1 METQR
6 QRSDSFYL
14 SSRLHLTAAFVSLL
28 AGAAIAVGLCAREDY
43 RGAVVITAMS
53 LCAAFVF
60 SHAVTIETALLTWF
74 ATTPIA
80 SFYLRFP
87 LDRSII
93 TYDRLVFL
101 LFLLLML
108 TGTRSIFFDRS
119 FSDGRAK
126 SQEAVFSLTKF
137 EVAWSLLSVVALASG
152 FMQSN
157 NLVYAVR
164 IAVDAFWLPLVAFYF
179 ARRYFSLRNSGRMLV
194 LGCIALAIFLF
205 ATGSFEL
212 ATGVDLFQYKGAELV
227 REGERRVNGPFLS
240 DSSFAIIC
248 LLLFLILQAAPRLIS
263 LRFDRSGKLIYFV
276 ATACAGLAALL
287 SAFRVVAMAMFICWI
302 GQLWL
307 EHRVTGK
314 LFWKSDRVRRQL
326 SLAIAI
332 GMILALFGGWF
343 ALRAAPALGAR
354 LIDPRSAFGRLA
366 TWQAASAIAF
376 ENPVFG
382 VGLGNYAD
390 YYDQY
395 YYYSGEDPDEVFE
408 TKAVNSPH
416 SNLLWIASELG
427 LCGLVLYIA
436 ANVFL
441 FLIGWRAFKE
451 AADRRQAVA
460 SSCYIALVLA
470 YWISGLT
477 LASGYYSDLNL
488 YFLFLLGALSSRSP
502 KRINRAES
510 SPNFLL

>member
-1 METQR
+1 MEIQR
-6 QRSDSFYL
+6 QRHGSFYL

-28 AGAAIAVGLCAREDY
+28 AGAAIGVGLCARENY

-53 LCAAFVF
+53 LVTATVF
-60 SHAVTIETALLTWF
+60 SGAVTIETVLLTWF
-74 ATTPIA
+74 ATTPVA

-93 TYDRLVFL
+93 TYDRLVF
-101 LFLLLML
+101 FLLLLFML
-108 TGTRSIFFDRS
+108 TGTRSIFNRS
-119 FSDGRAK
+119 FPDVRAK
-126 SQEAVFSLTKF
+126 SEEASFSLTKF
-137 EVAWSLLSVVALASG
+137 EVAWALLSVVALASG
-152 FMQSN
+152 LVQSN

-179 ARRYFSLRNSGRMLV
+179 ARRYFSMANSGRMLV

-205 ATGSFEL
+205 AAGFFEL

-248 LLLFLILQAAPRLIS
+248 LLLFLILQAAPRLIT

-276 ATACAGLAALL
+276 AAVCAGLGALL
-287 SAFRVVAMAMFICWI
+287 SAFRVVAMAVFICWI
-302 GQLWL
+302 GQIWL
-307 EHRVTGK
+307 EHRAMGK
-314 LFWKSDRVRRQL
+314 MFWKSDRVRRRL
-326 SLAIAI
+326 SLALVI

-343 ALRAAPALGAR
+343 VLRAAPALGAR

-366 TWQAASAIAF
+366 TWQGASQIAF

-382 VGLGNYAD
+382 AGLGNYAD
-390 YYDQY
+390 YYDQTH
-395 YYYSGEDPDEVFE
+395 YYSDEDPEEVFG
-408 TKAVNSPH
+408 TKAANSPH

-427 LCGLVLYIA
+427 FSGLVLYIA

-441 FLIGWRAFKE
+441 FLIGWRALKA
-451 AADRRQAVA
+451 AADRQQAVA
-460 SSCYIALVLA
+460 SSCFLALVLA

-488 YFLFLLGALSSRSP
+488 CILFLLGVLSGQFR
-502 KRINRAES
+502 KRIHPRS
-510 SPNFLL
+510 VPNYI